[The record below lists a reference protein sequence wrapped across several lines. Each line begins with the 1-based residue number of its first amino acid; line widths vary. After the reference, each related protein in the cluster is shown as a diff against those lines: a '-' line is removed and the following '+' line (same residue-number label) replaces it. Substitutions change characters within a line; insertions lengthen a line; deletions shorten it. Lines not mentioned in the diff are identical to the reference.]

1 MQNDADNIVPFLW
14 LGNFK
19 AATDASFLRNNNI
32 RFVLNCTRQRSPLRL
47 YDDLGIQSFQ
57 FFLDDSDDQR
67 NNDTLVREALLVQ
80 QHIDEYI
87 SKGMN
92 VLVHCHAGMQRSAT
106 MVAVYLMV
114 KYGCNDIDNI
124 IYFIKSRRPIAFGNR
139 ATFRNFLA
147 NFCASHRS
155 NYLPV
160 YY

>member
-80 QHIDEYI
+80 QYIDEYI

-92 VLVHCHAGMQRSAT
+92 VLVHCHAGMQCSAT

-114 KYGCNDIDNI
+114 KYG
-124 IYFIKSRRPIAFGNR
+124 
-139 ATFRNFLA
+139 
-147 NFCASHRS
+147 
-155 NYLPV
+155 
-160 YY
+160 